1 MLWPIYLRLARDI
14 CSSLFALF
22 VSDEEKCFM
31 MISTGGKNRQ
41 RSQQDFPQ
49 RSGRFI
55 DGKIKLRKY
64 HSEAFFELG

>member
-1 MLWPIYLRLARDI
+1 M
-14 CSSLFALF
+14 CSSLFSLF
-22 VSDEEKCFM
+22 VSDEEKCFI

-64 HSEAFFELG
+64 NAAVFLS